1 MGRERKG
8 TRKWEGWE
16 RYIKEGVGKRW
27 EKSREESELLRT
39 HADGDGHGDAECCQL
54 PRGTPG
60 RLLSLCPPALKS
72 PRPQQPT
79 SRAHHPPRATSLG
92 QPRGHSSLWYQ
103 QNTTA
108 APTPKSTAAPAGLSP
123 TSRIG
128 HSSAARSTR
137 HPQHRGPRASSRDE
151 TANKQEIKMEGQSP
165 TTATSQVTPL

>member
-1 MGRERKG
+1 MGRLGKVHKG
-8 TRKWEGWE
+8 RGGKEMGKKQGGVRAAPHARGWGWAWGC
-16 RYIKEGVGKRW
+16 RMLPAPTGHSGKAA
-27 EKSREESELLRT
+27 LIV
-39 HADGDGHGDAECCQL
+39 
-54 PRGTPG
+54 
-60 RLLSLCPPALKS
+60 PPALKS

-151 TANKQEIKMEGQSP
+151 TANKQKIKMEGQSP
-165 TTATSQVTPL
+165 TTAASQVTPL